1 MVACKLGLPRS
12 RLQLVLT
19 KLKSGFTFN
28 LPWALVELGWVGVD
42 MGELGVAGSA

>member
-19 KLKSGFTFN
+19 KLKSGFN